1 MSDRSHRHFTTAID
15 VEPGDDDGGTRLA
28 SHSGCRT
35 NQDGPPMATDTLRV
49 GIIGAGANTRSRHI
63 PGLRMQNSVEIVG
76 VANRSTASSQKAA
89 KELDIPKAYGD
100 WTEIIADQDID
111 AVCIGTW
118 PYMHAE
124 MTIAAL
130 DAGKHVLCEARM
142 AMNARE
148 AHAMLAASRR
158 NPSQI
163 AQIVPAPMTLPVDR
177 TIADT
182 IAGGAIGNVIAID
195 LCVSIGDYPNPDL
208 PLHWRQSRDFSGN
221 NIMVLGIWYEQM
233 ARWVSHASSVFAA
246 GQVVVKHRR
255 DESGARVPITI
266 PDQWQQGGQYRLLL
280 SSVIGHT
287 PSKNEAWIFG
297 GKGTLAFIT
306 PNDAEPN
313 LQLGKKGGAMA
324 ALAIDPAKLGAWRVE
339 EEFVNAVR
347 GREGVTHT
355 DFVTAVKYMEWT
367 DAVALSMR
375 ERREVQLPLL

>member
-1 MSDRSHRHFTTAID
+1 
-15 VEPGDDDGGTRLA
+15 
-28 SHSGCRT
+28 
-35 NQDGPPMATDTLRV
+35 MATDTLRI

-76 VANRSTASSQKAA
+76 VANRSAASSQKAA

-100 WTEIIADQDID
+100 WTEIIADKTID

-158 NPSQI
+158 NPSRI

-182 IAGGAIGNVIAID
+182 IASGAIGNVIAMN
-195 LCVSIGDYPNPDL
+195 LCVSMGDYPNPDL
-208 PLHWRQSRDFSGN
+208 PLHWRQNRDFSGN
-221 NIMVLGIWYEQM
+221 NIMALGIWYEQM
-233 ARWVSHASSVFAA
+233 ARWVGHASSAFAV

-255 DESGARVPITI
+255 DEGGARVSITI
-266 PDQWQQGGQYRLLL
+266 PDHVDVTGQLQQGGQYRLLL
-280 SSVIGHT
+280 SSVPRSH
-287 PSKNEAWIFG
+287 
-297 GKGTLAFIT
+297 
-306 PNDAEPN
+306 AEQDRS
-313 LQLGKKGGAMA
+313 LDIRRQRHAGLHHA
-324 ALAIDPAKLGAWRVE
+324 
-339 EEFVNAVR
+339 
-347 GREGVTHT
+347 
-355 DFVTAVKYMEWT
+355 
-367 DAVALSMR
+367 
-375 ERREVQLPLL
+375 ERRRALPAAR

>member
-1 MSDRSHRHFTTAID
+1 
-15 VEPGDDDGGTRLA
+15 
-28 SHSGCRT
+28 
-35 NQDGPPMATDTLRV
+35 MATDTLRI
-49 GIIGAGANTRSRHI
+49 GIIGAGANTRLRHI

-76 VANRSTASSQKAA
+76 VANRSLASSERAA
-89 KELDIPKAYGD
+89 KELDIPKAFQD
-100 WTEIIADQDID
+100 WTEIIADEAID

-118 PYMHAE
+118 PYTHAE

-158 NPSQI
+158 NPSRV

-182 IAGGAIGNVIAID
+182 IASGAIGDVLAVD
-195 LCVSIGDYPNPDL
+195 LRVSAGDYPNPDA
-208 PLHWRQSRDFSGN
+208 PLHWRQNRDFSGN

-233 ARWVSHASSVFAA
+233 ARWVGHAASAFAI

-255 DESGARVPITI
+255 DAAGAREPITI
-266 PDQWQQGGQYRLLL
+266 PDHVDVTGELQQGGQYRLLV
-280 SSVIGHT
+280 SSVLGHT
-287 PSKNEAWIFG
+287 PNKTETWIFG
-297 GKGTLAFIT
+297 DKGTLAFIT
-306 PNDAEPN
+306 PNDGEAH
-313 LQLGKKGGAMA
+313 LRLAKKGEAMGP
-324 ALAIDPAKLGAWRVE
+324 LAIDPAKSGAWRVE

-347 GREGVTHT
+347 GREAVTHT

-367 DAVALSMR
+367 DAVTLSMR
-375 ERREVQLPLL
+375 ERREVRLPLL

>member
-1 MSDRSHRHFTTAID
+1 
-15 VEPGDDDGGTRLA
+15 
-28 SHSGCRT
+28 
-35 NQDGPPMATDTLRV
+35 MATDTLRI
-49 GIIGAGANTRSRHI
+49 GIIGAGANTRTRHI

-76 VANRSTASSQKAA
+76 VANRSAASSQRAA
-89 KELDIPKAYGD
+89 EELDIPKAYGD
-100 WTEIIADQDID
+100 WTEIIADQSID

-158 NPSQI
+158 NPSRI

-182 IAGGAIGNVIAID
+182 IAGGAIGEVIAVD
-195 LCVSIGDYPNPDL
+195 LRVTVSDYPNPDA
-208 PLHWRQSRDFSGN
+208 PLHWRQNRDFSGN
-221 NIMVLGIWYEQM
+221 NIMALGIWYEQM
-233 ARWVSHASSVFAA
+233 VRWVGHAANAFAV

-255 DESGARVPITI
+255 DTAGARVPITI
-266 PDQWQQGGQYRLLL
+266 PDHVDVTGQLQQGGQYRLLL
-280 SSVIGHT
+280 SSVLGHA
-287 PSKNEAWIFG
+287 PSKTEAWIFG
-297 GKGTLAFIT
+297 DKGTLAFIT
-306 PNDAEPN
+306 PNNGEPY
-313 LQLGKKGGAMA
+313 LQLGRKGGTLS
-324 ALAIDPAKLGAWRVE
+324 ALAVDPAKVGAWRVE

-347 GREGVTHT
+347 GREPVTHT

-367 DAVALSMR
+367 DAVTLSMR

>member
-1 MSDRSHRHFTTAID
+1 
-15 VEPGDDDGGTRLA
+15 
-28 SHSGCRT
+28 
-35 NQDGPPMATDTLRV
+35 MATDTLRI

-63 PGLRMQNSVEIVG
+63 PGLRTQNSVEIVG
-76 VANRSTASSQKAA
+76 VANRSAASSQKAA

-100 WTEIIADQDID
+100 WTEIIADKTID

-158 NPSQI
+158 NPSRI

-182 IAGGAIGNVIAID
+182 IAGGAIGNVIAMN
-195 LCVSIGDYPNPDL
+195 LCVSVGDYPNPDL

-221 NIMVLGIWYEQM
+221 NIMALGIWYEQM
-233 ARWVSHASSVFAA
+233 ARWVGHAASAFAV

-266 PDQWQQGGQYRLLL
+266 PDHVDVTGQLQQGGQYRLLL
-280 SSVIGHT
+280 SSVLGHT
-287 PSKNEAWIFG
+287 PSKVEAWIFG
-297 GKGTLAFIT
+297 DKGTLAFIT
-306 PNDAEPN
+306 PNNGEPY
-313 LQLGKKGGAMA
+313 LQLGKKGGAMG
-324 ALAIDPAKLGAWRVE
+324 ALAIDPAKAGAWRVE

-347 GREGVTHT
+347 GREPVTHT

-375 ERREVQLPLL
+375 DRREVQLPLL

>member
-1 MSDRSHRHFTTAID
+1 
-15 VEPGDDDGGTRLA
+15 
-28 SHSGCRT
+28 
-35 NQDGPPMATDTLRV
+35 MATDTLRI

-76 VANRSTASSQKAA
+76 VANRSVASSQKAA

-100 WTEIIADQDID
+100 WTEIIADKTID

-118 PYMHAE
+118 PYTHAE

-221 NIMVLGIWYEQM
+221 NIMALGIWYEQM
-233 ARWVSHASSVFAA
+233 ARWVGHASSAFAV
-246 GQVVVKHRR
+246 GQMVVKHRR

-266 PDQWQQGGQYRLLL
+266 PDHVDVTGQLQQAVSIACCSRRYSDTRRARPKPGFSVTKAHWPSSRRTTPSLTC
-280 SSVIGHT
+280 SSVRKAVLWARLRSIPQNSAPGGWRKSSST
-287 PSKNEAWIFG
+287 PC
-297 GKGTLAFIT
+297 
-306 PNDAEPN
+306 
-313 LQLGKKGGAMA
+313 A
-324 ALAIDPAKLGAWRVE
+324 AA
-339 EEFVNAVR
+339 R
-347 GREGVTHT
+347 G
-355 DFVTAVKYMEWT
+355 
-367 DAVALSMR
+367 
-375 ERREVQLPLL
+375 